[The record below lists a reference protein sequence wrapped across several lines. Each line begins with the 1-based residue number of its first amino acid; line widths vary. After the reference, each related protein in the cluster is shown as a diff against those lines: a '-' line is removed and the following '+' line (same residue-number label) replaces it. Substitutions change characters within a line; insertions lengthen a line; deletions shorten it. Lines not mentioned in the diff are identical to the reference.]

1 MMSIPFVARSM
12 QHRTPCNKRARA
24 ILLRYLGRIC
34 LNLRASLRYL
44 PARGRVNHEDAN
56 RLAAT

>member
-12 QHRTPCNKRARA
+12 QHKTPCNKRAKA

-34 LNLRASLRYL
+34 LNLRVSLRYL
-44 PARGRVNHEDAN
+44 PPPGRVNHEDAN
-56 RLAAT
+56 RLAAV

>member
-12 QHRTPCNKRARA
+12 QHGTPCNKRAKA
-24 ILLRYLGRIC
+24 ILLRYLDRIC

-44 PARGRVNHEDAN
+44 PPPGRVNHEDAS
-56 RLAAT
+56 RLAAA

>member
-1 MMSIPFVARSM
+1 M
-12 QHRTPCNKRARA
+12 QHKAPCNKRAKA

-44 PARGRVNHEDAN
+44 PPPGRVNHEDAN
-56 RLAAT
+56 RLAAA

>member
-1 MMSIPFVARSM
+1 MMSIPFVARSI
-12 QHRTPCNKRARA
+12 QHRTPCNKRAKA

-44 PARGRVNHEDAN
+44 PPPGRVNHEDAN
-56 RLAAT
+56 RLAAA

>member
-1 MMSIPFVARSM
+1 M
-12 QHRTPCNKRARA
+12 PCNKRAKA

-44 PARGRVNHEDAN
+44 LPPGRVNHEDAN
-56 RLAAT
+56 RLAAA